1 MRLIGI
7 ASVLLLVSTTPAV
20 AGHDHPMPVEP
31 RSASAA
37 SVSPLVTGVLAA
49 TLAQALVDSAEVAS
63 ENHTASAEKAHSPK
77 SPSKALSLSLVSTGV
92 PLIIGLG
99 LAVADAPAPADTYSA
114 ILILGGVVVGPS
126 VGHFY
131 AGNTGHGVLT
141 IGLRSVG
148 LAGGTLGLY
157 LWAIAEVENVESVG
171 ALGII
176 IFVPSAALMLGSAVY
191 DIATA
196 SGAARKYNE
205 KKRLSRFSIG
215 PTYIAAESTPGIA
228 VKYRF

>member
-114 ILILGGVVVGPS
+114 ILILGGVVVGPC
-126 VGHFY
+126 
-131 AGNTGHGVLT
+131 
-141 IGLRSVG
+141 LRSVG